1 MLALIKRN
9 YLLYFRNRSGV
20 LLSLLSAAI
29 SFILYLVFLKQGMHR
44 DWAQLPQANQLL
56 DNWLI
61 SGTLALTGITTT
73 LAGLNQLVWDRKR
86 QIQTD
91 LLLTDAGPLQL
102 QVSYL
107 VSATI
112 VGIVMQLLMFFGMW
126 GYFNAAD
133 GLTISGSELL
143 AVFGLIVVSAAF
155 ATLVNAVILK
165 RVRAVDNLGKI
176 ATILGTAAGFLVGIY
191 IPVGSL
197 PSFAQTLVKLT
208 PESYVAS
215 LYRQALMSDT
225 LNHVFNHQMTA
236 QAYFERLMGV
246 RLNWSGL
253 LTTSQTYQ
261 IMGYIFLGCLLAVLI
276 APYRQRRRI
285 QRLN

>member
-73 LAGLNQLVWDRKR
+73 LAGLNQLVWDRER

-176 ATILGTAAGFLVGIY
+176 ATILSTAAGFLVGIY

-208 PESYVAS
+208 PGSYVAS

-236 QAYFERLMGV
+236 QAHFERLMGV

>member
-73 LAGLNQLVWDRKR
+73 LAGLNQLVWDRER

-208 PESYVAS
+208 PGSYVAS
-215 LYRQALMSDT
+215 LYRQALMFDT

-236 QAYFERLMGV
+236 QAHFERLMGV

>member
-1 MLALIKRN
+1 MLALVKRN

-73 LAGLNQLVWDRKR
+73 LAGLNQLVWDRER

-208 PESYVAS
+208 PGSYVAS

-236 QAYFERLMGV
+236 QAHFERLMGV

>member
-73 LAGLNQLVWDRKR
+73 LAGLNQLVWDRER

-208 PESYVAS
+208 PGSYVAS

-225 LNHVFNHQMTA
+225 LNHVFNHQMMA
-236 QAYFERLMGV
+236 QAHFERLMGV

>member
-73 LAGLNQLVWDRKR
+73 LAGLNQLVWDRER

-165 RVRAVDNLGKI
+165 LVRAVDNLGKI

-208 PESYVAS
+208 PGSYVAS

-236 QAYFERLMGV
+236 QAHFERLMGV

>member
-73 LAGLNQLVWDRKR
+73 LAGLNQLVWDRER

-197 PSFAQTLVKLT
+197 PSCAQTLVKLT
-208 PESYVAS
+208 PGSYVAS

-236 QAYFERLMGV
+236 QAHFERLMGV

>member
-73 LAGLNQLVWDRKR
+73 LAGLNQLVWDRER

-176 ATILGTAAGFLVGIY
+176 ATILGTAAGFLIGIY

-208 PESYVAS
+208 PGSYVAS

-236 QAYFERLMGV
+236 QAHFERLMGV

>member
-9 YLLYFRNRSGV
+9 CLLYFRNRSGV

-73 LAGLNQLVWDRKR
+73 LAGLNQLVWDRER

-165 RVRAVDNLGKI
+165 RVRAVDNLGKL

-197 PSFAQTLVKLT
+197 PSFAQTLVKPT
-208 PESYVAS
+208 PGSYVAS

-225 LNHVFNHQMTA
+225 LNHVFNHQMTE
-236 QAYFERLMGV
+236 QAHFERLMGV

-261 IMGYIFLGCLLAVLI
+261 IMGYAWC
-276 APYRQRRRI
+276 
-285 QRLN
+285 

>member
-73 LAGLNQLVWDRKR
+73 LAGLNQLVWDRER

-143 AVFGLIVVSAAF
+143 AVFGLIIVSAAF

-208 PESYVAS
+208 PGSYVAS

>member
-73 LAGLNQLVWDRKR
+73 LAGLNQLVWDRER

-112 VGIVMQLLMFFGMW
+112 VGIVMQLLVFFGMW

-208 PESYVAS
+208 PGSYVAS

-236 QAYFERLMGV
+236 QAHFERLMGV

>member
-73 LAGLNQLVWDRKR
+73 LAGLNQLVWDRER

-208 PESYVAS
+208 PGSYVAS

-236 QAYFERLMGV
+236 QAHFERLMGV

>member
-176 ATILGTAAGFLVGIY
+176 ATILNTAAGFLVGIY

-208 PESYVAS
+208 PGSYVAS

>member
-73 LAGLNQLVWDRKR
+73 LAGLNQLVWDRER

-208 PESYVAS
+208 PGSYVAS
-215 LYRQALMSDT
+215 LYRQALMSDK

-236 QAYFERLMGV
+236 QAHFERLMGV

>member
-73 LAGLNQLVWDRKR
+73 LAGLNQLVWDRER

-208 PESYVAS
+208 PGSYVAS
-215 LYRQALMSDT
+215 LYRQALMYDT

-236 QAYFERLMGV
+236 QAHFERLMGV

>member
-73 LAGLNQLVWDRKR
+73 LAGLNQLVWDRER

-107 VSATI
+107 VSATS

-208 PESYVAS
+208 PGSYVAS

-236 QAYFERLMGV
+236 QAHFERLMGV

>member
-208 PESYVAS
+208 PGSYVAS

-236 QAYFERLMGV
+236 EAYFERLMGV

>member
-73 LAGLNQLVWDRKR
+73 LAGLNQLVWDWER

-208 PESYVAS
+208 PGSYVAS

-236 QAYFERLMGV
+236 QAHFERLMGV

>member
-61 SGTLALTGITTT
+61 SGTLALMGITTT
-73 LAGLNQLVWDRKR
+73 LAGLNQLVWDRER

-208 PESYVAS
+208 PGSYVAS

-236 QAYFERLMGV
+236 QAHFERLMGV

>member
-73 LAGLNQLVWDRKR
+73 LAGLNQLVWDRER

-208 PESYVAS
+208 PGSYVAS

>member
-73 LAGLNQLVWDRKR
+73 LAGLNQLVWDRER

-208 PESYVAS
+208 PGSYVAS

-236 QAYFERLMGV
+236 QAHFERLMGV

-276 APYRQRRRI
+276 APYR
-285 QRLN
+285 

>member
-208 PESYVAS
+208 PGSYVAS

-236 QAYFERLMGV
+236 QAHFERLMGV

>member
-73 LAGLNQLVWDRKR
+73 LAGLNQLVWDRER

-107 VSATI
+107 VSAII

-208 PESYVAS
+208 PGSYVAS

-236 QAYFERLMGV
+236 QAHFERLMGV

>member
-73 LAGLNQLVWDRKR
+73 LAGLNQLVWDRER

-208 PESYVAS
+208 PGSYVAS

-236 QAYFERLMGV
+236 QAHFERLMGV

-261 IMGYIFLGCLLAVLI
+261 IMGYIFLGSLLAVLI

>member
-73 LAGLNQLVWDRKR
+73 LAGLNQLVWDRER

-112 VGIVMQLLMFFGMW
+112 IGIVMQLLMFFGMW

-208 PESYVAS
+208 PGSYVAS

-236 QAYFERLMGV
+236 QAHFERLMGV

>member
-9 YLLYFRNRSGV
+9 CLLYFRNRSGV

-29 SFILYLVFLKQGMHR
+29 SFILYLVFLKQGMYR

-73 LAGLNQLVWDRKR
+73 LAGLNQLVWDRER

-208 PESYVAS
+208 PGSYVAS

-225 LNHVFNHQMTA
+225 FNHVFNHQMTA
-236 QAYFERLMGV
+236 QAHFERLMGV

>member
-73 LAGLNQLVWDRKR
+73 LAGLNQLVWDRER

-112 VGIVMQLLMFFGMW
+112 VGIVMQLLMCFGMW

-208 PESYVAS
+208 PGSYVAS

-236 QAYFERLMGV
+236 QAHFERLMGV

>member
-73 LAGLNQLVWDRKR
+73 LAGLNQLVWDRER

-208 PESYVAS
+208 PGSYVAS

-236 QAYFERLMGV
+236 QAHFERLMGV

-253 LTTSQTYQ
+253 LTTSQIYQ

>member
-208 PESYVAS
+208 PGSYVAS

>member
-73 LAGLNQLVWDRKR
+73 LAGLNQLVWDRER

-91 LLLTDAGPLQL
+91 LWLTDAGPLQL

-107 VSATI
+107 VSAII

-208 PESYVAS
+208 PGSYVAS

-236 QAYFERLMGV
+236 QAHFERLMGV

>member
-276 APYRQRRRI
+276 AQYRQRRRI

>member
-208 PESYVAS
+208 PGSYVAS

-276 APYRQRRRI
+276 APYRQRCRI